1 MCLYECLCVF
11 VFVCCV
17 SVCLLCFCVSVL
29 FYLCVFVRECVCV
42 FTVSAQ
48 YDHLL
53 LWPPSSSLLSHS
65 LLRYQAVQSRLGP

>member
-1 MCLYECLCVF
+1 MFLCFYECLC

-53 LWPPSSSLLSHS
+53 LWPPSSSLLS
-65 LLRYQAVQSRLGP
+65 PPC